1 MGERLMA
8 STLVLGLAGLVLACT
23 LFATQSSWIRS
34 LCAASLA
41 IGVAAMVADLLLPV
55 WVMTLWLATLLVVNG
70 AGLLRTALDRIGLK
84 LDERESTLLRGA
96 FSGVP
101 AKAFRRLLDAGR
113 WHSIPPGTP
122 VTIEG
127 EPVDDLMVLGQGTAR
142 VEVGGRQVAMLKPG
156 AFIGEMSLLTQ
167 GNATATVTPG
177 EACWLF
183 SIPKRDLLR
192 LCEEDRLLDAALHT
206 VLSRDLV
213 KKLIALR
220 QRSQPVMA

>member
-1 MGERLMA
+1 MA
-8 STLVLGLAGLVLACT
+8 STLILGLAGLVLACT
-23 LFATQSSWIRS
+23 LFSTQVSWVRS
-34 LCAASLA
+34 LSAAALA
-41 IGVAAMVADLLLPV
+41 VGVAALVANLLQPG
-55 WVMTLWLATLLVVNG
+55 WVITLWLGALLVVNG
-70 AGLLRTALDRIGLK
+70 IGLLRGAVDRFGLK
-84 LDERESTLLRGA
+84 LDEREATLLRGP

-127 EPVDDLMVLGQGTAR
+127 EPVDDLMVLGQGAAR
-142 VEVGGRQVAMLKPG
+142 VEVGGRQVASLKPG
-156 AFIGEMSLLTQ
+156 SFIGEMSLLTQ
-167 GNATATVTPG
+167 GNATATVTPM

-183 SIPKRDLLR
+183 SIPKRDLVH
-192 LCEEDRLLDAALHT
+192 LCEQDRQLDAALHT

-220 QRSQPVMA
+220 QRTHPAMA

>member
-1 MGERLMA
+1 MA
-8 STLVLGLAGLVLACT
+8 STLVLGLAGLVVACT
-23 LFATQSSWIRS
+23 LFATQAIWIRS
-34 LCAASLA
+34 LCAAALA
-41 IGVAAMVADLLLPV
+41 IGVAALVADLLTTS
-55 WVMTLWLATLLVVNG
+55 WVMVLWLATLLVVHG
-70 AGLLRTALDRIGLK
+70 AGLIRTALDRMSLK
-84 LDERESTLLRGA
+84 LDEREATLLRGA

-101 AKAFRRLLDAGR
+101 AKAFRRLLDSGR

-127 EPVDDLMVLGQGTAR
+127 EPVDDLMVLGQGAAR
-142 VEVGGRQVAMLKPG
+142 VDVSGRQVATLKPG
-156 AFIGEMSLLTQ
+156 SFIGEMSLLTQ
-167 GNATATVTPG
+167 GNATATVTPL

-183 SIPKRDLLR
+183 SIPKRELVR
-192 LCEEDRLLDAALHT
+192 LCEEDRQLDAALHT